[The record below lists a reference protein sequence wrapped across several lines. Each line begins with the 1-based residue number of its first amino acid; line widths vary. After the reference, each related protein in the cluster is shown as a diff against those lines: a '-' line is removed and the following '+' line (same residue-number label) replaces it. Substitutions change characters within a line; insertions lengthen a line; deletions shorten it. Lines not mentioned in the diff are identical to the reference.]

1 LHVPLSK
8 HRLFGAMLASF
19 LCVAVILMIPVSG
32 CWASTPQ
39 QQDAAPATKP
49 QIKAVGISKKPGST
63 PEILEFDLTI
73 VGEGFGTDKNKI
85 QVVIAPSATIIGQ
98 VEVGSVSS
106 DGTILA
112 KFTAPSE
119 YIPRTVTIEAAAN
132 GKTVSQ
138 GPERSGSSDPFVLPL
153 PESEQ
158 DDIRVYRS
166 LIAPKVVSDI
176 FGRRIGKKFIVIQVT
191 VSNKSKDYQYIIH
204 DLSLNLTRI
213 FADGRFGDHYEM
225 SSLDLTLLR
234 GVAEKGQIYDK
245 RNIIIRLLRAS
256 GTIAGGIVGVTDF
269 GSSYAPSVAAYNGPV
284 ISALSEAFPDNTVTE
299 MNRLNDSAYIANT
312 VIAKEQSKV
321 MAVFLPQEILL
332 DKTQQKLFWD
342 EPTSLWGGTKQTAG
356 KTKAGTQTNTTQASG
371 TSTAGKPTDGLPDL
385 RKIGIYADGKFIVEV
400 GDLVPTLTSAN
411 IDPMEM
417 KKFAADNPE
426 VKGYLAGRYL
436 ADTSVKLLNQN
447 LPGAA
452 IKLDGTPTDT
462 RLNFIVTS
470 VLPIAPDTSLKIGVV
485 KKDGTHEMDLTISYH
500 PDPPTVT
507 NTDPPAVTQD
517 DKDKPIKI
525 TGTNF
530 LPGATVQA
538 GDGITITVP
547 PDGVKNSKEVQANY
561 TVTKDAATGMR
572 DVTVVTSAG
581 VKGTGTAKLEV
592 KAKTAPASTQPAA
605 APKPAAVPAQP
616 ASKTKPVGAP
626 SQPTPKPN
634 PAPKPQG

>member
-1 LHVPLSK
+1 
-8 HRLFGAMLASF
+8 
-19 LCVAVILMIPVSG
+19 
-32 CWASTPQ
+32 
-39 QQDAAPATKP
+39 
-49 QIKAVGISKKPGST
+49 
-63 PEILEFDLTI
+63 
-73 VGEGFGTDKNKI
+73 
-85 QVVIAPSATIIGQ
+85 
-98 VEVGSVSS
+98 
-106 DGTILA
+106 
-112 KFTAPSE
+112 
-119 YIPRTVTIEAAAN
+119 
-132 GKTVSQ
+132 
-138 GPERSGSSDPFVLPL
+138 
-153 PESEQ
+153 
-158 DDIRVYRS
+158 
-166 LIAPKVVSDI
+166 
-176 FGRRIGKKFIVIQVT
+176 VIQVT

-332 DKTQQKLFWD
+332 DKSQQKIFWD
-342 EPTSLWGGTKQTAG
+342 EPTSLWGGAKPSAG
-356 KTKAGTQTNTTQASG
+356 KTKPGTQTSTTQASG
-371 TSTAGKPTDGLPDL
+371 STSAAKSTDGLPDL

-411 IDPMEM
+411 IDALEM

-426 VKGYLAGRYL
+426 VKGYITGRYL
-436 ADTSVKLLNQN
+436 ADTTVKLLNQN

-485 KKDGTHEMDLTISYH
+485 KKDGTHEMDLTISYQ
-500 PDPPTVT
+500 PAPPTVIS
-507 NTDPPAVTQD
+507 TDPAAVTQD

-538 GDGITITVP
+538 GDGVTVTVP
-547 PDGVKNSKEVQANY
+547 ADGVKNSKELQATY
-561 TVTKDAATGMR
+561 TVTKDAATGKR
-572 DVTVVTSAG
+572 DVTVATSAG

-592 KAKTAPASTQPAA
+592 TAKTAPASTQPTA
-605 APKPAAVPAQP
+605 APKPAVAPAEQSPKPKPAVVPAQQ
-616 ASKTKPVGAP
+616 A
-626 SQPTPKPN
+626 PKPN